1 LDEKRNPK
9 RSEIKR
15 FARTNQVVERAKKE
29 KKSCGETQQQ
39 RQPRAQTTCPFFLK
53 IFSFFFLFSYLYSG
67 KRKKKVESVFVF
79 AVRPRVNGLVTWRN
93 GRKRR
98 EKAEN
103 PPTPSSSPYKCE
115 IERKWRNERERIR
128 KKKSQK
134 ERKRKKICAHTQHNR
149 GQMLSQTV
157 GSGVREKSS
166 DLSGNRF
173 SVQTLGPQR
182 KKWGRVAAGER
193 PTTATASG

>member
-1 LDEKRNPK
+1 MGGREERKPK
-9 RSEIKR
+9 
-15 FARTNQVVERAKKE
+15 TH
-29 KKSCGETQQQ
+29 
-39 RQPRAQTTCPFFLK
+39 
-53 IFSFFFLFSYLYSG
+53 
-67 KRKKKVESVFVF
+67 
-79 AVRPRVNGLVTWRN
+79 
-93 GRKRR
+93 
-98 EKAEN
+98 

-182 KKWGRVAAGER
+182 KKMGAGSSGR
-193 PTTATASG
+193 ATDDGDGFGIK

>member
-1 LDEKRNPK
+1 M
-9 RSEIKR
+9 
-15 FARTNQVVERAKKE
+15 
-29 KKSCGETQQQ
+29 G
-39 RQPRAQTTCPFFLK
+39 
-53 IFSFFFLFSYLYSG
+53 
-67 KRKKKVESVFVF
+67 
-79 AVRPRVNGLVTWRN
+79 
-93 GRKRR
+93 GR
-98 EKAEN
+98 E
-103 PPTPSSSPYKCE
+103 
-115 IERKWRNERERIR
+115 ERKPKTHPHRRRRHINAKLNENGGMRERERENK